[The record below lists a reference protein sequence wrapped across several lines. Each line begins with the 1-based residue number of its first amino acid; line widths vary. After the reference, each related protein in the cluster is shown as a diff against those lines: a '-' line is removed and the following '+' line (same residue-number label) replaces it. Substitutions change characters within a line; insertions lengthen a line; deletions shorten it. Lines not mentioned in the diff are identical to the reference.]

1 MSEMIKVNPLPAPT
15 WRWLRINDTEIGV
28 TDDADEA
35 LTEVELPGEISD
47 SALLEA
53 EDVERLLSAESGMGT
68 EFANWIAGCPVEPVT
83 ITATVG
89 VRPER
94 PAVFRIFGTE
104 GELTAGRYQVVAR
117 KDSEMT
123 VVMYM
128 VPEATVAV
136 ETRLLIEDGAKVHL
150 VQVCD
155 SAETATAYCDVA
167 AVLGKESEF
176 SLLQITL
183 GRKEACF
190 GVAAD
195 LRGDRSRLEIDTA
208 YIAGQNQKVDIN
220 YVARHRGVDTESEIK
235 VNGVL
240 RAGSTKAFRGTI
252 DFIRGCSGSKGDERE
267 DVLLLDEDIVNQ
279 TIPLILCQEENVEGT
294 HGATIGDL
302 SEETLLYFRSRG
314 IPDEEAYRLLAD
326 GRMISAIREIPEQ
339 VIREKL
345 LERFGETE
353 GTDEDGE

>member
-1 MSEMIKVNPLPAPT
+1 M
-15 WRWLRINDTEIGV
+15 
-28 TDDADEA
+28 
-35 LTEVELPGEISD
+35 
-47 SALLEA
+47 
-53 EDVERLLSAESGMGT
+53 
-68 EFANWIAGCPVEPVT
+68 
-83 ITATVG
+83 TV
-89 VRPER
+89 
-94 PAVFRIFGTE
+94 IQ
-104 GELTAGRYQVVAR
+104 YVVA
-117 KDSEMT
+117 
-123 VVMYM
+123 
-128 VPEATVAV
+128 EATTAL

-150 VQVCD
+150 VQICD
-155 SAETATAYCDVA
+155 TDETTTAYSDVA

-195 LRGDRSRLEIDTA
+195 LRGDRSRLVIDSA
-208 YIAGQNQKVDIN
+208 YIAGQDQKVDIN

-240 RAGSTKAFRGTI
+240 RAGSKKAFRGTI
-252 DFIRGCSGSKGDERE
+252 DFIRGCAGSRGDERE

-279 TIPLILCQEENVEGT
+279 TIPLILCQEEDVEGT

-326 GRMISAIREIPEQ
+326 GRMISAIREIPEKK
-339 VIREKL
+339 IREKL

-353 GTDEDGE
+353 TEDENE